1 MTIDEAKQ
9 LKQETEKKICTL
21 LMDFHEKTGLFV
33 TNHGIEVY
41 LDRTI
46 SGRRTMSVNANIQ
59 ASL

>member
-46 SGRRTMSVNANIQ
+46 SGRITMSVNANIQ